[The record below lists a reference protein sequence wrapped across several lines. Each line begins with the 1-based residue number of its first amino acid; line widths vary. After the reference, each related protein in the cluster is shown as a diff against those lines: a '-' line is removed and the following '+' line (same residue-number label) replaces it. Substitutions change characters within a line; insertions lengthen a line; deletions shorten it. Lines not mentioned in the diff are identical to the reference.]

1 MRRHGRSRTQTVV
14 PAPRSDR
21 SCDPHGTRVATSKT
35 RASNPF
41 VHQPQR
47 STTMFQKISTF
58 LIAASMLVMFGCN
71 TMAGA
76 GKDIQK
82 GGEKLEN
89 SADKNKNK

>member
-1 MRRHGRSRTQTVV
+1 MACALREARRMQANSFFNQL
-14 PAPRSDR
+14 
-21 SCDPHGTRVATSKT
+21 
-35 RASNPF
+35 
-41 VHQPQR
+41 QR

-82 GGEKLEN
+82 GGEKIQN
-89 SADKNKNK
+89 SADKNKS